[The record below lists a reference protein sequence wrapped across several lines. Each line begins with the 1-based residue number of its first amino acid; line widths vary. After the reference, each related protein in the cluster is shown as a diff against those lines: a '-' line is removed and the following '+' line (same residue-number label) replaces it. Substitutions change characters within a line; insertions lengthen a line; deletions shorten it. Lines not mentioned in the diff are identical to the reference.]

1 MSLKTENNTRTL
13 MSRGELKFYN
23 KKTETI
29 RSFENVKHE

>member
-1 MSLKTENNTRTL
+1 

-29 RSFENVKHE
+29 RSFENVKHEWDNEINL